1 MKRGLAWKCLLAV
14 LATTG
19 SLTAHAA
26 TIWNEGID
34 GDFSGNGLEPTG
46 VLASAGS
53 NIVVGSTGNSGQ
65 GIDRDYFTFLVPD
78 GSVLSSIMLLEDDTN
93 VSGGVSFIGI
103 QPGPQLTVSTSGVGA
118 ELLVALGHYDNGQR
132 GSDLLPAILVGSV
145 GPLPGGRY
153 AIWVQETGGPATY
166 GFDFVITQVP
176 EPAHWGLM
184 LVGLPLVLM
193 VRRRAQRLSR

>member
-26 TIWNEGID
+26 TIWNEGVD

-46 VLASAGS
+46 VLVSAGS
-53 NIVVGSTGNSGQ
+53 NIVVGNTGNSGQ

-118 ELLVALGHYDNGQR
+118 ELLVALGHYDNSQR
-132 GSDLLPAILVGSV
+132 GSDLLPAIRIGPA
-145 GPLPGGRY
+145 GPLSSGRY

-193 VRRRAQRLSR
+193 VRGRVKR

>member
-1 MKRGLAWKCLLAV
+1 MAV

-19 SLTAHAA
+19 SLAAHGA
-26 TIWNEGID
+26 TIWEESVD
-34 GDFSGNGLEPTG
+34 GDFSGNGLEPTA
-46 VLASAGS
+46 VFASAGS
-53 NIVVGSTGNSGQ
+53 NVVVGSTGNSGQ

-78 GSVLSSIMLLEDDTN
+78 GSVLSSILLIEDETN
-93 VSGGVSFIGI
+93 VSGGASFIGI
-103 QPGPQLTVSTSGVGA
+103 QPGPQLTVSTSGAGA
-118 ELLVALGHYDNGQR
+118 ELLVALGHYDNSQR
-132 GSDLLPAILVGSV
+132 GSDLLPAIQV
-145 GPLPGGRY
+145 GPLGPLPSGHY

-193 VRRRAQRLSR
+193 IRRRARR